1 MLIEVNSGIE
11 MSLGGGANS
20 FAIARLV
27 IMVAE
32 SRAPTG

>member
-1 MLIEVNSGIE
+1 MLIQVNAGVG

-32 SRAPTG
+32 SGPTTG